1 MPIDGNWK
9 ITVQTPMGPQD
20 STLTLKSDGGKLTGT
35 QVAPNGGS
43 AEIEDGSLS
52 GNDVSWNARI
62 TKPMPLTLEFSGT
75 VDGDTMSGNV
85 KFGMMGSGAFSG
97 ARV

>member
-1 MPIDGNWK
+1 MSVDGNWK

-20 STLTLKSDGGKLTGT
+20 STLTLKSDGNRLSGT

-43 AEIEDGSLS
+43 AEIENGEVN
-52 GNDVSWNARI
+52 GNQVSWNAKI
-62 TKPMPLTLEFSGT
+62 TKPMPLTLEFSGA

>member
-1 MPIDGNWK
+1 MSVDGKWK

-20 STLTLKSDGGKLTGT
+20 TTLTLKSDGGKLTGT
-35 QVAPNGGS
+35 QTAPNGGS
-43 AEIEDGSLS
+43 AEISSGSIS
-52 GNDVSWNARI
+52 GDQVSWEAKI

-75 VDGDTMSGNV
+75 VEGDTISGNV
-85 KFGMMGSGAFSG
+85 KFGMMGSGKFSG

>member
-1 MPIDGNWK
+1 MSVDGNWK

-20 STLTLKSDGGKLTGT
+20 STLTLKSDGAKLTGT

-43 AEIEDGSLS
+43 AEIENGSVS
-52 GNDVSWNARI
+52 GNAVSWKAKI
-62 TKPMPLTLEFSGT
+62 TKPMPLTLEFSAT
-75 VDGDTMSGNV
+75 IDGDTMSGNV